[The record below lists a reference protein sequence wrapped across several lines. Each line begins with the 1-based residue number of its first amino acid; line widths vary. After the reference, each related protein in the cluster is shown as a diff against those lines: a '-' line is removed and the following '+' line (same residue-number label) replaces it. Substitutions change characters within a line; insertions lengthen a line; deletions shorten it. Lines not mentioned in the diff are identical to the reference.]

1 MPVPRRLLAPALVLG
16 LALGTASMAAAAEPA
31 VGAVTGLKGTVL
43 REQPGG
49 ARGPLALG
57 DPVYVT
63 DVIVTE
69 SGSKARIQ
77 LNSGSIISIG
87 ESARLGIG
95 AYQGTENQYAT
106 RINPAAGALRVF
118 VNRVLPGGRF
128 EVETETAVAAV
139 RGTDFVVDVT
149 PEKSSV
155 ALLDGKVAVR
165 GVAATAGNEVVLSRP
180 GDGTDVPRGGAPSPV
195 STWGA
200 QRFATTVA
208 RASFE

>member
-1 MPVPRRLLAPALVLG
+1 MPVPRRLPALALVL
-16 LALGTASMAAAAEPA
+16 ALGIAADAAAAEPA
-31 VGAVTGLKGTVL
+31 VGAVTGIKGAVF

-57 DPVYVT
+57 DPVFLT

-69 SGSKARIQ
+69 GGGKARIQ
-77 LNSGSIISIG
+77 LNSGSIVSVG
-87 ESARLGIG
+87 EGARVGIA
-95 AYQGTENQYAT
+95 AYQSTDNQYST
-106 RINPAAGALRVF
+106 RLSPAAGALRVF
-118 VNRVLPGGRF
+118 VNSVLPGGRF

-139 RGTDFVVDVT
+139 RGTDFVVDAT

-155 ALLDGKVAVR
+155 AAIDGTVAVR
-165 GVAATAGNEVVLSRP
+165 GAGPNAGSEVVLSRP
-180 GDGTDVPRGGAPSPV
+180 GQGTDVPRGGAPSSPT
-195 STWGA
+195 TWGA

>member
-1 MPVPRRLLAPALVLG
+1 MPVLQWLLAAA
-16 LALGTASMAAAAEPA
+16 LALGNVATAAAAELA
-31 VGAVTGLKGTVL
+31 VGAVTGLKGTVF
-43 REQPGG
+43 RERPGG
-49 ARGPLALG
+49 ARGPLAVG

-69 SGSKARIQ
+69 SASKARIQ
-77 LNSGSIISIG
+77 LNSGSIISVG
-87 ESARLGIG
+87 ESARVGIG
-95 AYQGTENQYAT
+95 GYQSTENQYAT
-106 RINPAAGALRVF
+106 RISPAIGALRVF
-118 VNRVLPGGRF
+118 VNSVLPGGRF

-155 ALLDGKVAVR
+155 ALLDGTVAVR
-165 GVAATAGNEVVLSRP
+165 GVGANAGNEVVLSRP
-180 GDGTDVPRGGAPSPV
+180 GDGTDVPRGGAPSPTA
-195 STWGA
+195 TWGA